1 MKMIVFEIGFDDLG
15 KAWKGIEK
23 IWMRVGFLVCF
34 FSLNK
39 SPLLDLNILDSST
52 ILQFYNSRNV
62 ETFLLIGWYT
72 SA

>member
-1 MKMIVFEIGFDDLG
+1 MIVFEIGFDDLG

-52 ILQFYNSRNV
+52 ILQF
-62 ETFLLIGWYT
+62 
-72 SA
+72 